1 MGSRS
6 DALSRFA
13 ELVRGAEAGID
24 LAEAALLIGVAGD
37 PGTEARPW
45 LAELDRHAS
54 GLRGIDD
61 LRARFFG
68 ELGFRGDTQTYYDP
82 QNSFLHRVLERRRGI
97 PISLSVL
104 FVEIG
109 RRAGILVDPVGM
121 PGHFLVGLRDGRYLD
136 AFDAGRIMDLAAC
149 EARFR
154 EATGSGPG
162 VPFGP
167 ELLAPVGPYAILAR
181 MLANL
186 EAVYG
191 GQQSGPDLEWVAR
204 LRLALP
210 GAGSEEAMALASAL
224 ELQGRFLDA
233 ARALEDMAGGTAEGA
248 ALRATAQRLRSRF
261 N

>member
-1 MGSRS
+1 MGSQS
-6 DALSRFA
+6 DALSRFTD
-13 ELVRGAEAGID
+13 LVRRPETGFD
-24 LAEAALLIGVAGD
+24 LAEAALLIGAAGE
-37 PGTEARPW
+37 PGTEVGPR
-45 LAELDRHAS
+45 LAELDRHARGVG
-54 GLRGIDD
+54 GLDE

-82 QNSFLHRVLERRRGI
+82 ENSFLHRVMERRRGI

-109 RRAGILVDPVGM
+109 RRAGIALDAVGM

-136 AFDAGRIMDLAAC
+136 AFDAGRILDLQAC

-154 EATGSGPG
+154 EATGSRPA
-162 VPFGP
+162 VRFGP
-167 ELLAPVGPYAILAR
+167 EMLTPVGPYAILAR

-186 EAVYG
+186 EAVYAAR
-191 GQQSGPDLEWVAR
+191 QSGADLEWVAR
-204 LRLALP
+204 LRVALP
-210 GAGSEEAMALASAL
+210 GAGAEEAMALASAL

-233 ARALEDMAGGTAEGA
+233 ARELEDRAGETAEGA
-248 ALRATAQRLRSRF
+248 ALRAAAARLRSRF

>member
-13 ELVRGAEAGID
+13 ELVARPETGFD
-24 LAEAALLIGVAGD
+24 LAEAALLIGMAGD
-37 PGTEARPW
+37 PGTEIGPW
-45 LAELDRHAS
+45 LAELDGYAR
-54 GLRGIDD
+54 GLGSVDD

-68 ELGFRGDTQTYYDP
+68 ELGFRGDTQTYYIP
-82 QNSFLHRVLERRRGI
+82 QNSFLHRVMERRKGI

-104 FVEIG
+104 VVEIG
-109 RRAGILVDPVGM
+109 RRAGIGLDAVGM

-136 AFDAGRIMDLAAC
+136 AFDAGRILDHDAC

-154 EATGSGPG
+154 EATGAGPA

-167 ELLAPVGPYAILAR
+167 ELLVPVGPYAILAR

-186 EAVYG
+186 QAVYAA
-191 GQQSGPDLEWVAR
+191 QQSGTDLEWVAR
-204 LRLALP
+204 LALALP
-210 GAGSEEAMALASAL
+210 DAGAEEAMALASAL

-233 ARALEDMAGGTAEGA
+233 ARELEDRADETAEGA
-248 ALRATAQRLRSRF
+248 ALTTLAQRIRSRF